1 MEPARRVATTSEP
14 DDRAPFTSSLF
25 ASSCYCLIK
34 DSPICKSSL
43 ETLTV
48 SFDDRPQPGAEN
60 RTVTVIKI
68 ADCGAEPPVRGV
80 VDLCCGMGGLSEAA
94 RSLGLEVCAGVDTNP
109 TAIRTFG
116 KNFSSAK
123 AIEGSVRSDKV
134 LDLCKEA
141 VRARTG
147 SERPWAVI
155 SGPPCQGFS
164 AAGSRNPSDVR
175 NKVLVGVARAIIK
188 LEPEFAL
195 VENVS
200 MVLAEKYGERVDRF
214 EEVLG
219 KKYHVTSVVLD
230 SSAFGVAQK
239 RVRAFFLV
247 TKSKLDQKV
256 IEAALEKHK
265 KTAVTVGAVLAGL
278 PTPEVRPD
286 DYTDEK
292 EYPGLANHFAMQH
305 SAKVRKKIAAILPG
319 TGPMSYRRLHG
330 ERQANTLFS
339 GHRAPPAH
347 HAEPR
352 SITVREAAR
361 LQGFPDTFRVY
372 GAFSNQMEQVTN
384 AVPPL
389 LAVPVLQFLIEHVTA
404 AHPVNGHP
412 RK

>member
-1 MEPARRVATTSEP
+1 
-14 DDRAPFTSSLF
+14 
-25 ASSCYCLIK
+25 
-34 DSPICKSSL
+34 
-43 ETLTV
+43 V
-48 SFDDRPQPGAEN
+48 SFDARPQPATEN
-60 RTVTVIKI
+60 RAVTEVEI
-68 ADCGAEPPVRGV
+68 AAGGAATPVRAA

-94 RSLGLEVCAGVDTNP
+94 RSLGLEVCAGVDTNA
-109 TAIRTFG
+109 TAIRTFS
-116 KNFSSAK
+116 KNFPSAK
-123 AIEGSVRSDKV
+123 AIVGSVRSDKV
-134 LDLCKEA
+134 LDQCKQA
-141 VRARTG
+141 VRAKTG
-147 SERPWAVI
+147 SDQPWAVI

-175 NKVLVGVARAIIK
+175 NKVLVGVARAIVE

-200 MVLAEKYGERVDRF
+200 MVLAEKYGERIDRF

-219 KKYHVTSVVLD
+219 KKYNVVSVVLD

-256 IEAALEKHK
+256 IEAHLEKRK
-265 KTAVTVGAVLAGL
+265 KPAVTVGSVLAGL
-278 PTPEVRPD
+278 PTPKVRPD
-286 DYTDEK
+286 DYSDEK
-292 EYPGLANHFAMQH
+292 EYPGIPNHFAMQH
-305 SAKVRKKIAAILPG
+305 SAKVKKKIDAIAPG

-361 LQGFPDTFRVY
+361 LQGFPDSFRIY
-372 GAFSNQMEQVTN
+372 GAFANQMEQVTN

-404 AHPVNGHP
+404 AIPVNGRS

>member
-1 MEPARRVATTSEP
+1 LPISES
-14 DDRAPFTSSLF
+14 F
-25 ASSCYCLIK
+25 
-34 DSPICKSSL
+34 L
-43 ETLTV
+43 ETSAV

-60 RTVTVIKI
+60 RVVAEIKI
-68 ADCGAEPPVRGV
+68 SRHNVETLVRGV

-94 RSLGLEVCAGVDTNP
+94 RSLGLEVCAGVDISP

-116 KNFSSAK
+116 KNFPSAK
-123 AIEGSVRSDKV
+123 AIEGSVGSSKV
-134 LDLCKEA
+134 LDKCKEA
-141 VRARTG
+141 VRAKTG

-175 NKVLVGVARAIIK
+175 NRVLVGVAEAIIE

-200 MVLAEKYGERVDRF
+200 MVLAEKYGEKVDRF
-214 EEVLG
+214 QEVLS
-219 KKYHVTSVVLD
+219 KTYHVTSVVLN

-247 TKSKLDQKV
+247 TKMKLDQKT
-256 IEAALEKHK
+256 IEAELEKHK
-265 KTAVTVGAVLAGL
+265 KPAVTVAEVLAGL

-286 DYTDEK
+286 DYSDEK
-292 EYPGLANHFAMQH
+292 EYAGLANHFAMQH
-305 SAKVRKKIAAILPG
+305 SAKVKKKIAGIAPG
-319 TGPMSYRRLHG
+319 SGPMSYRRLHG

-372 GAFSNQMEQVTN
+372 GAFSNQMAQVTN

-389 LAVPVLQFLIEHVTA
+389 LAIPVLEFLIEHATA
-404 AHPVNGHP
+404 ARPINGQS